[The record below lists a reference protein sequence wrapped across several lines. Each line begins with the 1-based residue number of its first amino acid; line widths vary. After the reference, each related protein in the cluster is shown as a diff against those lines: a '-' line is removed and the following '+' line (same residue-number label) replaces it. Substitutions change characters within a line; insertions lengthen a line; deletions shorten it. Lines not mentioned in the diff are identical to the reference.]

1 MKRLLVILI
10 MCYGVLGGISAQIS
24 GVHFPKMKPVQTPV
38 FVSVGGATESPEAL
52 HICRIFQG
60 IINRDSAEVFLS
72 TGDKELDWFKY
83 LDVKYKRP
91 DQGVIVTGEN
101 RDCALCSNR
110 IKTVW
115 INW

>member
-38 FVSVGGATESPEAL
+38 FVSVGGATESPAAL

-83 LDVKYKRP
+83 INVRIKVLSSRVKI
-91 DQGVIVTGEN
+91 G
-101 RDCALCSNR
+101 DCALCSNR